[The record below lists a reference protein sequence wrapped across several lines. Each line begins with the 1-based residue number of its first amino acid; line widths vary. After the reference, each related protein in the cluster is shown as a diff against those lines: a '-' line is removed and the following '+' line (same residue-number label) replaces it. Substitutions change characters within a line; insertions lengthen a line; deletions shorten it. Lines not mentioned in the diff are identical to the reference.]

1 MASRLPNAKS
11 PVRTTLRLTGPS
23 FDALRELSRATRVPL
38 TALLERA
45 VEFWLRQQTD
55 YNVPGRRG
63 DGDRR
68 P

>member
-1 MASRLPNAKS
+1 MSFRPPNAKS
-11 PVRTTLRLTGPS
+11 PARTTLRLTGSS

-45 VEFWLRQQTD
+45 VEFWLQHQTD
-55 YNVPGRRG
+55 YSVPGRRG
-63 DGDRR
+63 HGDRR

>member
-1 MASRLPNAKS
+1 MSFRPPNAKS
-11 PVRTTLRLTGPS
+11 PARTTLRLTGSS
-23 FDALRELSRATRVPL
+23 FDALRELSRATQVPL

-45 VEFWLRQQTD
+45 VKYWLQHQTD

-63 DGDRR
+63 DGDRC